1 MKQKPVPV
9 DEFCQSIGLS
19 AEQTKSVKEYIINLV
34 IDNLVQMKDEYNEEI
49 DGAIS
54 NLENT

>member
-1 MKQKPVPV
+1 MKQKPIPV

-19 AEQTKSVKEYIINLV
+19 ADQTKAVKEYIINLV

-54 NLENT
+54 NLEND